1 MRRRRRKA
9 SVKSPSDSVDK
20 LELKEGEGIKDGSG
34 KKKEEEGE
42 NSKATEKRI
51 KQRPEITRGSI

>member
-20 LELKEGEGIKDGSG
+20 LELKEEEGIKDGSG
-34 KKKEEEGE
+34 KKRKRKERIRKLQKE
-42 NSKATEKRI
+42 N
-51 KQRPEITRGSI
+51 